1 MDIALSI
8 TYDHKSAVTYALL
21 LGCTESQQGFLHKQL
36 TSIPMLARH
45 PLLLPVLFAEYQHT
59 FLNDRN
65 LYLWNRLLEVETTSG
80 RTGAPLIR
88 ASTKPH
94 EEGPVPSWSTAKT
107 AGKTDITNEVLG
119 IIQIATYR
127 ETYCETL
134 AVMIDCIQSSLDA
147 LNNNQAQTGSAT
159 ALESIREAGRV
170 LSASVQFTK
179 RKSQVLL
186 SDFRFIEKRAQA
198 QMTAV
203 YNHTAQQIATA
214 SKRDTSAMKAI
225 ALLTMFF
232 LPPTFAATFIA
243 MPVFDLSA
251 PSGHPVARGTFW
263 LYWAITAPLTC
274 LVLAMYLAYSW
285 YTERR
290 LSSEDGSSSSKGPP
304 GIATEA
310 LPVVSGS
317 QSQTSS
323 PNEASSPNSVGAG
336 LGQLWPR
343 FQQLRRGVND
353 VEVAADKE

>member
-1 MDIALSI
+1 MRRSTRGVSAMDIALSI

-21 LGCTESQQGFLHKQL
+21 LGCTESQQGFLHKQM
-36 TSIPMLARH
+36 TSLPMLARH

-65 LYLWNRLLEVETTSG
+65 LG
-80 RTGAPLIR
+80 AADTGVFQPM
-88 ASTKPH
+88 
-94 EEGPVPSWSTAKT
+94 PSRSTAKT
-107 AGKTDITNEVLG
+107 ARKTDITNEVLG
-119 IIQIATYR
+119 IIQIAAYR

-134 AVMIDCIQSSLDA
+134 AVMIDCIQISIDA
-147 LNNNQAQTGSAT
+147 LNKHQARSAP
-159 ALESIREAGRV
+159 AHESIREAGQI

-203 YNHTAQQIATA
+203 YNHIAQQIATT

-263 LYWAITAPLTC
+263 LYWAITAPPMC
-274 LVLAMYLAYSW
+274 LVLGMYLAYFW

-290 LSSEDGSSSSKGPP
+290 LGSEDGSNNKDPP
-304 GIATEA
+304 GIATVA
-310 LPVVSGS
+310 PPAVSGS

-323 PNEASSPNSVGAG
+323 SNESPSPNKAGAG
-336 LGQLWPR
+336 LGQLRSR

-353 VEVAADKE
+353 VEVAAGKE